1 MTQGSLEL
9 QEKRQRFVFDQ
20 RWQVAKYDQELPC
33 KALLR
38 ALPGSKAIDFCG
50 RTSDTVFLIEVK
62 DFRTHH
68 GENRERLDQSTA
80 ALAREVAEK
89 VRDSIAGIVG
99 AGRTSTSDGRFWA
112 RIGKGCASP
121 VDELVIVL
129 WMEIDSHGQSAQQMK
144 PRLDA
149 HLKKLKEHLR
159 WTGARVMLL
168 NEHVWEDDLP
178 GLQVRTVERPQ
189 P

>member
-1 MTQGSLEL
+1 MTQGPLEV

-20 RWQVAKYDQELPC
+20 RWQVAKYDQESPC

-50 RTSDTVFLIEVK
+50 RTSDRVFLIEVK

-68 GENRERLDQSTA
+68 GENRERLDPSTA

-99 AGRTSTSDGRFWA
+99 AGRTSDDRFWA
-112 RIGKGCASP
+112 HVGKSCGSP
-121 VDELVIVL
+121 AVKLVIVL

-144 PRLDA
+144 PKLDA

-159 WTGARVMLL
+159 WTGAHVMLL
-168 NEHVWEDDLP
+168 NEHVWADDLP

-189 P
+189 A